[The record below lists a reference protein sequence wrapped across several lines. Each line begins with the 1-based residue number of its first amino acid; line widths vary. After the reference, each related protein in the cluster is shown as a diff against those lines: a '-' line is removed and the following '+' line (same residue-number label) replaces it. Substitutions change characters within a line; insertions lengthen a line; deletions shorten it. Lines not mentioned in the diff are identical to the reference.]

1 MTITA
6 TIEHHFDLISSRAE
20 VFAVEIDQQIEITAD
35 QFDRAVMHDVERG
48 TAQRAGENRFKG
60 E

>member
-1 MTITA
+1 MSITA

-20 VFAVEIDQQIEITAD
+20 VFAVEIDQQIKITAD
-35 QFDRAVMHDVERG
+35 QFDRAVMHGVESG
-48 TAQRAGENRFKG
+48 KAKRAGENRFNG